1 MIGVC
6 VHAVETLSC
15 SVAQPVCNGK
25 KANAQKKTVAATNAP
40 KLGEK
45 STPTNAATS
54 SATSGATSGSSNS
67 TSSAISPSALSASSA
82 LYVAALTVV
91 LAAVVV

>member
-1 MIGVC
+1 MC

-15 SVAQPVCNGK
+15 SVVQPVCNGK
-25 KANAQKKTVAATNAP
+25 KSNAQKKTAVGTTAP

-54 SATSGATSGSSNS
+54 SATSGSTNS
-67 TSSAISPSALSASSA
+67 TSGAISPSALSASSA

-91 LAAVVV
+91 LAAVVA